1 MTDCGPTKKYY
12 FPTSKP
18 YSKAYKFVDVDAVDI
33 AVVDRLVV
41 IGEVIDVKNED
52 DIVDKSGFEE
62 EAVEDTTVELDEKKD
77 TDANDNKEDVV
88 AEGISK

>member
-1 MTDCGPTKKYY
+1 M
-12 FPTSKP
+12 
-18 YSKAYKFVDVDAVDI
+18 
-33 AVVDRLVV
+33 V